1 MYLKDKLMQRTSLL
15 APFIFAVFSSSP
27 SLAAMSEIELLH
39 SYIGSWKGKGTII
52 WNNEESE
59 VVVCRLKITKAKEK
73 KVNYNGRCA
82 FAGGNF
88 SISGTMAYIDEKKRF
103 EAVMSSSTSFAG
115 VAIGERKDDNLE
127 FQLKNRNA
135 ETGDSLQIDS
145 EIKLN
150 NGELFI
156 RFTAQNITTGRIVK
170 AQVPFF
176 RQ

>member
-1 MYLKDKLMQRTSLL
+1 MQIILLLSAIFMIFIPTS
-15 APFIFAVFSSSP
+15 

-52 WNNEESE
+52 WNNKESE
-59 VVVCRLKITKAKEK
+59 AVVCRLKITKAKEK

-115 VAIGERKDDNLE
+115 VAVGERKGDDLE
-127 FQLKNRNA
+127 FQLKDRNA

-150 NGELFI
+150 EGNLFI
-156 RFTAQNITTGRIVK
+156 AFTAQNITTGRVVK
-170 AQVPFF
+170 AQVPFS
-176 RQ
+176 QQ